1 MNILLIEDDS
11 RISEFIIKGLSEQGH
26 TVVLSTSG
34 EEARERI
41 QTHTWDIILMDIML
55 PGIDGVQLTK
65 LIRYRRNH
73 TPILVLSALDGTNDK
88 VGALDSGADDYL
100 VKPFHFRELIS
111 RINALVR
118 RKKFN
123 EMVTEGVYRCANL
136 TINTDEHAVHLD
148 DKPVELSPKEYKLLL
163 YLFEHKNKARS
174 RTQIL
179 NAVWG
184 IDYDNNTN
192 VVDVYISYLRSK
204 LENDRNKFIQTV
216 KGTGYLFKD
225 PSAHG
230 SDDRSQ

>member
-11 RISEFIIKGLSEQGH
+11 RISEFIIKGLGEHGH

-41 QTHTWDIILMDIML
+41 QSDTWDIILMDIML

-65 LIRYRRNH
+65 LIRYQRNH
-73 TPILVLSALDGTNDK
+73 TPILVLSALDGTHDK
-88 VGALDSGADDYL
+88 VNALDSGADDYL

-123 EMVTEGVYRCANL
+123 EMVTSSVYQCANL
-136 TINTDEHAVHLD
+136 TINVDEYAVYLD
-148 DKPVELSPKEYKLLL
+148 HRRVELSPKEYKLLL
-163 YLFEHKNKARS
+163 YLFEHKNKVQP
-174 RTQIL
+174 RTRIL

-192 VVDVYISYLRSK
+192 VVDVYISYLRAK
-204 LENDRNKFIQTV
+204 LENGGIKFIQTV
-216 KGTGYLFKD
+216 KGAGYLFKD
-225 PSAHG
+225 PHY
-230 SDDRSQ
+230 

>member
-11 RISEFIIKGLSEQGH
+11 RISEFIIKGLGEHGH

-41 QTHTWDIILMDIML
+41 QSDTWDIILMDIML

-65 LIRYRRNH
+65 LIRYQRNH
-73 TPILVLSALDGTNDK
+73 TPILVLSALDGTHDK
-88 VGALDSGADDYL
+88 VNALDSGADDYL

-123 EMVTEGVYRCANL
+123 EMVTSSVYQCANL
-136 TINTDEHAVHLD
+136 TINVDEYAVYLD
-148 DKPVELSPKEYKLLL
+148 HKRVELSPKEYKLLL
-163 YLFEHKNKARS
+163 YLFEHKNKVQP
-174 RTQIL
+174 RTRIL

-192 VVDVYISYLRSK
+192 VVDVYISYLRAK
-204 LENDRNKFIQTV
+204 LENGGIKFIQTV
-216 KGTGYLFKD
+216 KGAGYLFKD
-225 PSAHG
+225 PHY
-230 SDDRSQ
+230 

>member
-11 RISEFIIKGLSEQGH
+11 RISEFIIKGLGEHGH

-41 QTHTWDIILMDIML
+41 QSDTWDIILMDIML

-65 LIRYRRNH
+65 LIRYQRNH

-88 VGALDSGADDYL
+88 VNALDSGADDYL

-123 EMVTEGVYRCANL
+123 EMVTSSVYQCANL
-136 TINTDEHAVHLD
+136 TINVDEYAVYLD
-148 DKPVELSPKEYKLLL
+148 HKRVELSPKEYKLLL
-163 YLFEHKNKARS
+163 YLFEHKNKVQP
-174 RTQIL
+174 RTRIL

-192 VVDVYISYLRSK
+192 VVDVYISYLRAK
-204 LENDRNKFIQTV
+204 LENGGIKFIQTV
-216 KGTGYLFKD
+216 KGAGYLFKD
-225 PSAHG
+225 PHY
-230 SDDRSQ
+230 

>member
-11 RISEFIIKGLSEQGH
+11 RISEFIIKGLGEHGH

-41 QTHTWDIILMDIML
+41 QSYTWDIILMDIML

-65 LIRYRRNH
+65 LVRYQRNH

-88 VGALDSGADDYL
+88 VNALDSGADDYL

-123 EMVTEGVYRCANL
+123 EMGTGGVYQCANL
-136 TINTDEHAVHLD
+136 TINVDEYAVYLD
-148 DKPVELSPKEYKLLL
+148 HKRVELSPKEYKLLL
-163 YLFEHKNKARS
+163 YLFEHKNKVQP
-174 RTQIL
+174 RTRIL

-192 VVDVYISYLRSK
+192 VVDVYISYLRAK
-204 LENDRNKFIQTV
+204 LENGGIKFIQTV
-216 KGTGYLFKD
+216 KGAGYLFKD
-225 PSAHG
+225 PHY
-230 SDDRSQ
+230 

>member
-11 RISEFIIKGLSEQGH
+11 RISEFIIKGLGEHGH

-41 QTHTWDIILMDIML
+41 QSDTWDIILMDIML

-65 LIRYRRNH
+65 LIRYQRNH
-73 TPILVLSALDGTNDK
+73 TPILVLSALDGTHDK
-88 VGALDSGADDYL
+88 VNALDSGADDYL

-123 EMVTEGVYRCANL
+123 EMVTSSVYQCANL
-136 TINTDEHAVHLD
+136 TINVDEYAVYLD
-148 DKPVELSPKEYKLLL
+148 HKRVELSPKEYKLLL
-163 YLFEHKNKARS
+163 YLFEHKNKVQP
-174 RTQIL
+174 RTRIL

-192 VVDVYISYLRSK
+192 VVDVYISYLRAK
-204 LENDRNKFIQTV
+204 IENGGIKFIQTV
-216 KGTGYLFKD
+216 KGAGYLFKD
-225 PSAHG
+225 PHY
-230 SDDRSQ
+230 